1 MSSISFEADPLPGR
15 VARFFLLLQL
25 AGMAA
30 VVGLCIL
37 NHYFLALTIS
47 LLTLFAFLAVLLW
60 LYSRYR
66 ELPLVREKRE
76 LERLLAKFQKG
87 IQSETRLIQ
96 AAIRQREVLFQAE
109 KDEIQKALQALQRNH
124 MEDGLAAAQIG
135 EATIPG
141 IGPKL
146 KERLATYGVTNAA
159 NVTEKIAQLPGFG
172 EAKHQALMNWRAS
185 VRAELESTRPHALPH
200 EQLEVLK
207 QKYQA
212 LQDRNDAGERKAR
225 GSKQILDH
233 ELTSFQPRIQH
244 LAPLTFLN
252 YLSQSLASRGVVAGL
267 LAILLIV
274 SQVVSSVS
282 ALTSTAASLLASIPL
297 TGATPVPTETLTQ
310 IPTVTRTHAPTAT
323 LTKTFTASP
332 TSATNTSTA
341 TVQASQTNLPA
352 FTSTLAATLTPLPV
366 LQPTDTPE
374 IPVSGNCDP
383 AYPGVCIPPA
393 PPDLDCADVPY
404 RNFQVLSPDPHN
416 FDRDADGLGCEN

>member
-1 MSSISFEADPLPGR
+1 MSSISFEADRLSGR
-15 VARFFLLLQL
+15 VTRFFLLLQL
-25 AGMAA
+25 AGLAV

-76 LERLLAKFQKG
+76 LERLLNKFQKG
-87 IQSETRLIQ
+87 MQSESRLIQ
-96 AAIRQREVLFQAE
+96 AAIKQREVLFQAE
-109 KDEIQKALQALQRNH
+109 KNEIHNALQALQRNH
-124 MEDGLAAAQIG
+124 MEDGLAAAQLS

-146 KERLATYGVTNAA
+146 KERLAAYGVTSAT
-159 NVTEKIAQLPGFG
+159 NVTEKIAQFPGFG
-172 EAKHQALMNWRAS
+172 EAKYQALMNWRAS
-185 VRAELESTRPHALPH
+185 VLARLESTRPQGLPH

-212 LQDRNDAGERKAR
+212 LQDENDAGERKAR
-225 GSKQILDH
+225 ASKQILEH

-267 LAILLIV
+267 LAVLLVV

-282 ALTSTAASLLASIPL
+282 ALTSTAASLIASIPL
-297 TGATPVPTETLTQ
+297 TGATPSATETMRHA
-310 IPTVTRTHAPTAT
+310 PTDTRTHAPTTALT
-323 LTKTFTASP
+323 MTSTTSPTAATKTFTATVQPLPSQAQ
-332 TSATNTSTA
+332 SAT
-341 TVQASQTNLPA
+341 LE
-352 FTSTLAATLTPLPV
+352 ATLTPLLP
-366 LQPTDTPE
+366 PTDTPY
-374 IPVSGNCDP
+374 IPISGNCDP

-393 PPDLDCADVPY
+393 PPDLDCPDVTY
-404 RNFQVLSPDPHN
+404 RNFQVLPPDPHH
-416 FDRDADGLGCEN
+416 FDRDGDGLGCEN